1 MNLYFAPMEGLT
13 GYVYRN
19 AHRACFG
26 GVDKYFTPFLSPNQ
40 NHRFTAKEEKDVRPE
55 HNEGISLVPQ
65 ILTNRAED
73 FIWAAGEMK
82 ARGYREVN
90 LNLGCPSGTVVS
102 KYKGAGFLARQEALN
117 RFLDQIFQE
126 VDLEISVKTRIGI
139 AAPEEFPEL
148 MEIFNRY
155 PIRELIVHPRLRTD
169 FYKNTPD
176 RESFGYAVK
185 ESSAPLCYNGD
196 IFTEEA
202 FRSAASRFPSVERVM
217 LGRGLLANPAL
228 AERIRGIEEAPLT
241 ASRLAAFHRALYEG
255 YRLAIPEERNVLF
268 KMKEMWTYLICMFPE
283 ADRYGKK
290 IKKAKSAGEYEAA
303 VAALFREREPAPRR
317 DTGLPSEQ
325 FTKIFHF
332 PHCNLPHYSVILFLN
347 FCNGSDGGKLHIGCL
362 SRYEFL
368 PKGNAQEREDE
379 T

>member
-40 NHRFTAKEEKDVRPE
+40 NHKFTAKEEKDVLPE
-55 HNEGISLVPQ
+55 HNQGIPLVPQ

-155 PIRELIVHPRLRTD
+155 PIRELTVHPRLRTD

-176 RESFGYAVK
+176 WESFGYAVK
-185 ESSAPLCYNGD
+185 ESRAPLCYNGD
-196 IFTEEA
+196 VFTAEA
-202 FRSAASRFPSVERVM
+202 FRSAAARFPSVGSVM

-228 AERIRGIEEAPLT
+228 AERIRGMEEAPLT
-241 ASRLAAFHRALYEG
+241 SSRLAAFHQALYEG
-255 YRLAIPEERNVLF
+255 YCRAIPEERNVLF

-303 VAALFREREPAPRR
+303 VAALLREREPEPRAGYR
-317 DTGLPSEQ
+317 AAL
-325 FTKIFHF
+325 
-332 PHCNLPHYSVILFLN
+332 
-347 FCNGSDGGKLHIGCL
+347 
-362 SRYEFL
+362 
-368 PKGNAQEREDE
+368 
-379 T
+379 

>member
-40 NHRFTAKEEKDVRPE
+40 NHKFTAKEEKDVLPE
-55 HNEGISLVPQ
+55 HNQGIPLVPQ

-126 VDLEISVKTRIGI
+126 VDLGISVKTRIGI

-155 PIRELIVHPRLRTD
+155 PIRELTVHPRLRTD

-176 RESFGYAVK
+176 WESFGYAVK
-185 ESSAPLCYNGD
+185 ESRAPLCYNGD
-196 IFTEEA
+196 VFTAEA
-202 FRSAASRFPSVERVM
+202 FRSAAARFPSVGSVM

-228 AERIRGIEEAPLT
+228 A
-241 ASRLAAFHRALYEG
+241 
-255 YRLAIPEERNVLF
+255 
-268 KMKEMWTYLICMFPE
+268 
-283 ADRYGKK
+283 
-290 IKKAKSAGEYEAA
+290 
-303 VAALFREREPAPRR
+303 
-317 DTGLPSEQ
+317 
-325 FTKIFHF
+325 
-332 PHCNLPHYSVILFLN
+332 
-347 FCNGSDGGKLHIGCL
+347 GGVG
-362 SRYEFL
+362 
-368 PKGNAQEREDE
+368 GG
-379 T
+379 

>member
-40 NHRFTAKEEKDVRPE
+40 NHRFTAKEEKDVLPE
-55 HNEGISLVPQ
+55 HNEGIPLVPQ

-117 RFLDQIFQE
+117 RFLDRIFQE

-185 ESSAPLCYNGD
+185 ESRAPLCYNGD
-196 IFTEEA
+196 IFTQEA
-202 FRSAASRFPSVERVM
+202 FRSAASRFPSVEHVM

-241 ASRLAAFHRALYEG
+241 SSRLAAFHRVLYEG

-303 VAALFREREPAPRR
+303 VAALFREREPDPQAGYRAA
-317 DTGLPSEQ
+317 L
-325 FTKIFHF
+325 
-332 PHCNLPHYSVILFLN
+332 
-347 FCNGSDGGKLHIGCL
+347 
-362 SRYEFL
+362 
-368 PKGNAQEREDE
+368 
-379 T
+379 

>member
-40 NHRFTAKEEKDVRPE
+40 NHRFTAKEEKDVLPE
-55 HNEGISLVPQ
+55 HNEGIPLVPQ

-102 KYKGAGFLARQEALN
+102 KYKGAGFLARQEGLK
-117 RFLDQIFQE
+117 RFLDQIFQV

-185 ESSAPLCYNGD
+185 ESRAPLCYNGD
-196 IFTEEA
+196 IFTQEA
-202 FRSAASRFPSVERVM
+202 FRSAASRFPSVEHVM

-241 ASRLAAFHRALYEG
+241 ASRLAAFHRVLYEG

-303 VAALFREREPAPRR
+303 VAALFREREPDPQAGYRAA
-317 DTGLPSEQ
+317 L
-325 FTKIFHF
+325 
-332 PHCNLPHYSVILFLN
+332 
-347 FCNGSDGGKLHIGCL
+347 
-362 SRYEFL
+362 
-368 PKGNAQEREDE
+368 
-379 T
+379 

>member
-40 NHRFTAKEEKDVRPE
+40 NHKFTAKEEKDVLPE
-55 HNEGISLVPQ
+55 HNQGIPLVPQ

-155 PIRELIVHPRLRTD
+155 PIRELTVHPRLRTD

-176 RESFGYAVK
+176 WESFGYAVK
-185 ESSAPLCYNGD
+185 ESRAPLCYNGD
-196 IFTEEA
+196 VFTAEA
-202 FRSAASRFPSVERVM
+202 FRSAAARFPSVGSVM
-217 LGRGLLANPAL
+217 LGRGLLVNPAL
-228 AERIRGIEEAPLT
+228 AERIRGVEEAPLT
-241 ASRLAAFHRALYEG
+241 SSRLAVFHQALYEG
-255 YRLAIPEERNVLF
+255 YCRAIPEERNVLF

-303 VAALFREREPAPRR
+303 VAALLREREPDPRAGYR
-317 DTGLPSEQ
+317 AAL
-325 FTKIFHF
+325 
-332 PHCNLPHYSVILFLN
+332 
-347 FCNGSDGGKLHIGCL
+347 
-362 SRYEFL
+362 
-368 PKGNAQEREDE
+368 
-379 T
+379 

>member
-40 NHRFTAKEEKDVRPE
+40 NHKFTAKEEKDVLPE
-55 HNEGISLVPQ
+55 HNQGIPLVPQ

-155 PIRELIVHPRLRTD
+155 PIRELTVHPRLRTD

-176 RESFGYAVK
+176 WESFGYAVK
-185 ESSAPLCYNGD
+185 ESRAPLCYNGD
-196 IFTEEA
+196 VFTAEA
-202 FRSAASRFPSVERVM
+202 FRSAAARFPSVGSVM

-228 AERIRGIEEAPLT
+228 AERIRGVEEAPMT
-241 ASRLAAFHRALYEG
+241 SYRLAAFHQALYEG
-255 YRLAIPEERNVLF
+255 YCLAIPEERNVLF

-303 VAALFREREPAPRR
+303 VAALLREREPDPRAGYR
-317 DTGLPSEQ
+317 AAL
-325 FTKIFHF
+325 
-332 PHCNLPHYSVILFLN
+332 
-347 FCNGSDGGKLHIGCL
+347 
-362 SRYEFL
+362 
-368 PKGNAQEREDE
+368 
-379 T
+379 

>member
-1 MNLYFAPMEGLT
+1 ML
-13 GYVYRN
+13 
-19 AHRACFG
+19 
-26 GVDKYFTPFLSPNQ
+26 
-40 NHRFTAKEEKDVRPE
+40 PE
-55 HNEGISLVPQ
+55 HNQGIPLVPQ

-139 AAPEEFPEL
+139 AVPEEFPEL

-155 PIRELIVHPRLRTD
+155 PIRELTVHPRLRTD

-176 RESFGYAVK
+176 WESFGYAVK
-185 ESSAPLCYNGD
+185 ESRAPLCYNGD
-196 IFTEEA
+196 VFTAEA
-202 FRSAASRFPSVERVM
+202 FRSAAARFPSVGSVM

-228 AERIRGIEEAPLT
+228 AERIRGVEEVPLT
-241 ASRLAAFHRALYEG
+241 SSRLAAFHQALYEG
-255 YRLAIPEERNVLF
+255 YCRAIPEERNVLF

-303 VAALFREREPAPRR
+303 VAALLREREPDPRAGYR
-317 DTGLPSEQ
+317 AAL
-325 FTKIFHF
+325 
-332 PHCNLPHYSVILFLN
+332 
-347 FCNGSDGGKLHIGCL
+347 
-362 SRYEFL
+362 
-368 PKGNAQEREDE
+368 
-379 T
+379 

>member
-26 GVDKYFTPFLSPNQ
+26 GVDKYFTPFLTPNQ
-40 NHRFTAKEEKDVRPE
+40 NHKFTAKEEKDVLPE
-55 HNEGISLVPQ
+55 HNQGIPLVPQ

-155 PIRELIVHPRLRTD
+155 PIRELTVHPRLRTD

-176 RESFGYAVK
+176 WESFGYAVK
-185 ESSAPLCYNGD
+185 ESRAPLCYNGD
-196 IFTEEA
+196 VFTAEA
-202 FRSAASRFPSVERVM
+202 FRSAAARFPSVGSVM

-228 AERIRGIEEAPLT
+228 AERIRGVEEAPLT
-241 ASRLAAFHRALYEG
+241 SSRLAAFHQALYEG
-255 YRLAIPEERNVLF
+255 YCRAIPEERNVLF

-303 VAALFREREPAPRR
+303 VAALLREREPDPRAGYR
-317 DTGLPSEQ
+317 AAL
-325 FTKIFHF
+325 
-332 PHCNLPHYSVILFLN
+332 
-347 FCNGSDGGKLHIGCL
+347 
-362 SRYEFL
+362 
-368 PKGNAQEREDE
+368 
-379 T
+379 

>member
-40 NHRFTAKEEKDVRPE
+40 NHRFTAKEEKDVLPE
-55 HNEGISLVPQ
+55 HNEGIPLVPQ

-117 RFLDQIFQE
+117 RFLDQIFQV

-185 ESSAPLCYNGD
+185 ESRAPLCYNGD
-196 IFTEEA
+196 IFTQEA
-202 FRSAASRFPSVERVM
+202 FRSAASRFPSVEHVM

-241 ASRLAAFHRALYEG
+241 ASRLAAFHRVLYEG

-303 VAALFREREPAPRR
+303 VAALFREREPDPQAGYRAA
-317 DTGLPSEQ
+317 L
-325 FTKIFHF
+325 
-332 PHCNLPHYSVILFLN
+332 
-347 FCNGSDGGKLHIGCL
+347 
-362 SRYEFL
+362 
-368 PKGNAQEREDE
+368 
-379 T
+379 

>member
-40 NHRFTAKEEKDVRPE
+40 NHRFTAKEEKDVLPE
-55 HNEGISLVPQ
+55 HNEGIPLVPQ

-73 FIWAAGEMK
+73 FIWAAEEMK

-117 RFLDQIFQE
+117 RFLDRIFQE

-185 ESSAPLCYNGD
+185 ESRAPLCYNGD
-196 IFTEEA
+196 IFTGEA
-202 FRSAASRFPSVERVM
+202 FRSAASRFPSVEHVM

-241 ASRLAAFHRALYEG
+241 SSRLAAFHRVLYEG

-303 VAALFREREPAPRR
+303 VAALFREREPDPQAGYRAA
-317 DTGLPSEQ
+317 L
-325 FTKIFHF
+325 
-332 PHCNLPHYSVILFLN
+332 
-347 FCNGSDGGKLHIGCL
+347 
-362 SRYEFL
+362 
-368 PKGNAQEREDE
+368 
-379 T
+379 

>member
-40 NHRFTAKEEKDVRPE
+40 NHKFTAKEEKDVLPE
-55 HNEGISLVPQ
+55 HNQGIPLVPQ

-155 PIRELIVHPRLRTD
+155 PIRELTVHPRLRTD

-176 RESFGYAVK
+176 WESFGYAVK
-185 ESSAPLCYNGD
+185 ESRAPLCYNGD
-196 IFTEEA
+196 VFTAEA
-202 FRSAASRFPSVERVM
+202 FRSAAARFPSVGSVM

-228 AERIRGIEEAPLT
+228 AERIRGVEEAPLT
-241 ASRLAAFHRALYEG
+241 SSRLAAFHQALYEG
-255 YRLAIPEERNVLF
+255 YCRAIPEERNVLF

-303 VAALFREREPAPRR
+303 VAALLREREP
-317 DTGLPSEQ
+317 EQ
-325 FTKIFHF
+325 RAGYRAA
-332 PHCNLPHYSVILFLN
+332 L
-347 FCNGSDGGKLHIGCL
+347 
-362 SRYEFL
+362 
-368 PKGNAQEREDE
+368 
-379 T
+379 

>member
-40 NHRFTAKEEKDVRPE
+40 NHKFTAKEEKDVLPE
-55 HNEGISLVPQ
+55 HNQGIPLVPQ

-155 PIRELIVHPRLRTD
+155 PIRELTVHPRLRTD

-176 RESFGYAVK
+176 WESFGYAVK
-185 ESSAPLCYNGD
+185 ESRAPLCYNGD
-196 IFTEEA
+196 VFTAEA
-202 FRSAASRFPSVERVM
+202 FRSAAARFPSVGSVM

-228 AERIRGIEEAPLT
+228 AERIRGVEEAPLT
-241 ASRLAAFHRALYEG
+241 SSRLAAFHQALYEG
-255 YRLAIPEERNVLF
+255 YCRAIPEERNVLF

-303 VAALFREREPAPRR
+303 VAALLREREPDPRAGYR
-317 DTGLPSEQ
+317 AAL
-325 FTKIFHF
+325 
-332 PHCNLPHYSVILFLN
+332 
-347 FCNGSDGGKLHIGCL
+347 
-362 SRYEFL
+362 
-368 PKGNAQEREDE
+368 
-379 T
+379 

>member
-40 NHRFTAKEEKDVRPE
+40 NHRFTAKEEKDVLPE
-55 HNEGISLVPQ
+55 HNEGIPLVPQ

-126 VDLEISVKTRIGI
+126 VDLEISIKTRIGI

-185 ESSAPLCYNGD
+185 ESRASLCYNGD

-303 VAALFREREPAPRR
+303 VAALFREREPAPQAGYRAA
-317 DTGLPSEQ
+317 L
-325 FTKIFHF
+325 
-332 PHCNLPHYSVILFLN
+332 
-347 FCNGSDGGKLHIGCL
+347 
-362 SRYEFL
+362 
-368 PKGNAQEREDE
+368 
-379 T
+379 

>member
-40 NHRFTAKEEKDVRPE
+40 NHRFTAKEQKDVLPE
-55 HNEGISLVPQ
+55 HNEGIPLVPQ

-117 RFLDQIFQE
+117 RFLDRIFQE

-185 ESSAPLCYNGD
+185 ESRAPLCYNGD
-196 IFTEEA
+196 IFTQEA
-202 FRSAASRFPSVERVM
+202 FHSAASRFPSVEHIM

-241 ASRLAAFHRALYEG
+241 SSRLAAFHRVLYEG

-303 VAALFREREPAPRR
+303 VAALFREREPAPQAGYRAA
-317 DTGLPSEQ
+317 L
-325 FTKIFHF
+325 
-332 PHCNLPHYSVILFLN
+332 
-347 FCNGSDGGKLHIGCL
+347 
-362 SRYEFL
+362 
-368 PKGNAQEREDE
+368 
-379 T
+379 

>member
-40 NHRFTAKEEKDVRPE
+40 NHKFTAKEEKDVLPE
-55 HNEGISLVPQ
+55 HNQGIPLVPQ

-73 FIWAAGEMK
+73 FIWAAEEMK

-126 VDLEISVKTRIGI
+126 VDLGISVKTRIGI

-155 PIRELIVHPRLRTD
+155 PIRELTVHPRLRTD
-169 FYKNTPD
+169 FYKNTPHWEAF
-176 RESFGYAVK
+176 RLAKERACGVK
-185 ESSAPLCYNGD
+185 LCYNGD
-196 IFTEEA
+196 IFTPEEL
-202 FRSAASRFPSVERVM
+202 SRFRAEFPETECVM
-217 LGRGLLANPAL
+217 LGRGVIANPGL
-228 AERIRGIEEAPLT
+228 AEWMETGKNPLDEK
-241 ASRLAAFHRALYEG
+241 RFRDFHEDLLNG
-255 YRLAIPEERNVLF
+255 YREVMSGDRNTLF
-268 KMKEMWTYLICMFPE
+268 KMKELWTYMLTLFPDSEKE
-283 ADRYGKK
+283 AKK
-290 IKKAKSAGEYEAA
+290 IRKAGSMEAYLAA
-303 VAALFREREPAPRR
+303 VEECCVR
-317 DTGLPSEQ
+317 
-325 FTKIFHF
+325 
-332 PHCNLPHYSVILFLN
+332 
-347 FCNGSDGGKLHIGCL
+347 
-362 SRYEFL
+362 
-368 PKGNAQEREDE
+368 REDFRAFKIPGRPHAAKKGGRADG
-379 T
+379 

>member
-40 NHRFTAKEEKDVRPE
+40 NHRFTAKEEKDVLPE
-55 HNEGISLVPQ
+55 HNEGIPLVPQ

-117 RFLDQIFQE
+117 RFLDQIFQV

-185 ESSAPLCYNGD
+185 ESRAPLCYNGD
-196 IFTEEA
+196 IFTQEA
-202 FRSAASRFPSVERVM
+202 FRSAASRFPSVEHVM

-241 ASRLAAFHRALYEG
+241 SSRLAAFHRVLYEG

-303 VAALFREREPAPRR
+303 VAALFREREPDPQAGYRAA
-317 DTGLPSEQ
+317 L
-325 FTKIFHF
+325 
-332 PHCNLPHYSVILFLN
+332 
-347 FCNGSDGGKLHIGCL
+347 
-362 SRYEFL
+362 
-368 PKGNAQEREDE
+368 
-379 T
+379 

>member
-40 NHRFTAKEEKDVRPE
+40 NRKFTAKEEKDVLPE
-55 HNEGISLVPQ
+55 HNEGIPLVPQ

-155 PIRELIVHPRLRTD
+155 PIRELTVHPRLRTD

-176 RESFGYAVK
+176 WESFGYAVK
-185 ESSAPLCYNGD
+185 ESRAPLCYNGD
-196 IFTEEA
+196 IFTAEA
-202 FRSAASRFPSVERVM
+202 FRSAATRFPSVGSVM

-228 AERIRGIEEAPLT
+228 AERIRGVEEAPLT
-241 ASRLAAFHRALYEG
+241 SSRLAAFHQALYEG
-255 YRLAIPEERNVLF
+255 YSLAIPEERNVLF

-290 IKKAKSAGEYEAA
+290 IKKAKSTGEYETA
-303 VAALFREREPAPRR
+303 VAALLREREPDLRAGYRAA
-317 DTGLPSEQ
+317 L
-325 FTKIFHF
+325 
-332 PHCNLPHYSVILFLN
+332 
-347 FCNGSDGGKLHIGCL
+347 
-362 SRYEFL
+362 
-368 PKGNAQEREDE
+368 
-379 T
+379 

>member
-40 NHRFTAKEEKDVRPE
+40 NHRFTAKEEKDVLPE
-55 HNEGISLVPQ
+55 HNEGILLVPQ

-139 AAPEEFPEL
+139 AVPEEFPEL

-185 ESSAPLCYNGD
+185 ESRAPLCYNGD

-303 VAALFREREPAPRR
+303 VAALFREREPAPQAGYRAA
-317 DTGLPSEQ
+317 L
-325 FTKIFHF
+325 
-332 PHCNLPHYSVILFLN
+332 
-347 FCNGSDGGKLHIGCL
+347 
-362 SRYEFL
+362 
-368 PKGNAQEREDE
+368 
-379 T
+379 

>member
-55 HNEGISLVPQ
+55 HNEGIPLVPQ

-185 ESSAPLCYNGD
+185 ESRAPLCYNGD

-283 ADRYGKK
+283 ADRCGKK

-303 VAALFREREPAPRR
+303 VAALFREREPDPQAGYRAA
-317 DTGLPSEQ
+317 L
-325 FTKIFHF
+325 
-332 PHCNLPHYSVILFLN
+332 
-347 FCNGSDGGKLHIGCL
+347 
-362 SRYEFL
+362 
-368 PKGNAQEREDE
+368 
-379 T
+379 

>member
-40 NHRFTAKEEKDVRPE
+40 NHRFTAKEEKDVLPE
-55 HNEGISLVPQ
+55 HNEGIPLVPQ

-185 ESSAPLCYNGD
+185 ESRASLCYNGD

-303 VAALFREREPAPRR
+303 VAALFREREPAPQAGYRAA
-317 DTGLPSEQ
+317 L
-325 FTKIFHF
+325 
-332 PHCNLPHYSVILFLN
+332 
-347 FCNGSDGGKLHIGCL
+347 
-362 SRYEFL
+362 
-368 PKGNAQEREDE
+368 
-379 T
+379 

>member
-40 NHRFTAKEEKDVRPE
+40 NHRFTAKEEKDVLPE
-55 HNEGISLVPQ
+55 HNEGIPLVPQ

-73 FIWAAGEMK
+73 FVWAAGEMK

-139 AAPEEFPEL
+139 AVPEEFPEL

-185 ESSAPLCYNGD
+185 ESRAPLCYNGD

-303 VAALFREREPAPRR
+303 VAALFREREPAPQAGYRAA
-317 DTGLPSEQ
+317 L
-325 FTKIFHF
+325 
-332 PHCNLPHYSVILFLN
+332 
-347 FCNGSDGGKLHIGCL
+347 
-362 SRYEFL
+362 
-368 PKGNAQEREDE
+368 
-379 T
+379 

>member
-26 GVDKYFTPFLSPNQ
+26 GVDKYFTPFLSPKQ

-126 VDLEISVKTRIGI
+126 VDLEISIKTRIGI

-185 ESSAPLCYNGD
+185 ESRASLCYNGD

-303 VAALFREREPAPRR
+303 VAALFREREPAPQAGYRAA
-317 DTGLPSEQ
+317 L
-325 FTKIFHF
+325 
-332 PHCNLPHYSVILFLN
+332 
-347 FCNGSDGGKLHIGCL
+347 
-362 SRYEFL
+362 
-368 PKGNAQEREDE
+368 
-379 T
+379 

>member
-40 NHRFTAKEEKDVRPE
+40 NHKFTAKEEKDVLPE
-55 HNEGISLVPQ
+55 HNQGIPLVPQ

-185 ESSAPLCYNGD
+185 ESRAPLCYNGD

-290 IKKAKSAGEYEAA
+290 IKKAKSAGEYETA
-303 VAALFREREPAPRR
+303 VAALFREREPDPQAGYRAA
-317 DTGLPSEQ
+317 L
-325 FTKIFHF
+325 
-332 PHCNLPHYSVILFLN
+332 
-347 FCNGSDGGKLHIGCL
+347 
-362 SRYEFL
+362 
-368 PKGNAQEREDE
+368 
-379 T
+379 

>member
-40 NHRFTAKEEKDVRPE
+40 NHKFTAKEEKDVLPE
-55 HNEGISLVPQ
+55 HNQGIPLVPQ

-126 VDLEISVKTRIGI
+126 VDLEISIKTRIGI

-185 ESSAPLCYNGD
+185 ESRASLCYNGD

-303 VAALFREREPAPRR
+303 VAALLREREPDPRAGYR
-317 DTGLPSEQ
+317 AAL
-325 FTKIFHF
+325 
-332 PHCNLPHYSVILFLN
+332 
-347 FCNGSDGGKLHIGCL
+347 
-362 SRYEFL
+362 
-368 PKGNAQEREDE
+368 
-379 T
+379 

>member
-40 NHRFTAKEEKDVRPE
+40 NHKFTAKEEKDVLPE
-55 HNEGISLVPQ
+55 HNQGIPLVPQ

-126 VDLEISVKTRIGI
+126 VDLGISVKTRIGI

-155 PIRELIVHPRLRTD
+155 PIRELTVHPRLRTD

-176 RESFGYAVK
+176 WESFGYAVK
-185 ESSAPLCYNGD
+185 ESRAPLCYNGD
-196 IFTEEA
+196 VFTAEA
-202 FRSAASRFPSVERVM
+202 FRSAAARFPSVGSVM

-228 AERIRGIEEAPLT
+228 AERIRGVEEAPLT
-241 ASRLAAFHRALYEG
+241 SSRLAAFHQALYEG
-255 YRLAIPEERNVLF
+255 YCRAIPEERNVLF

-303 VAALFREREPAPRR
+303 VAALLREREPDPRAGYR
-317 DTGLPSEQ
+317 AAL
-325 FTKIFHF
+325 
-332 PHCNLPHYSVILFLN
+332 
-347 FCNGSDGGKLHIGCL
+347 
-362 SRYEFL
+362 
-368 PKGNAQEREDE
+368 
-379 T
+379 

>member
-40 NHRFTAKEEKDVRPE
+40 NRKFTAKEEKDVLPE
-55 HNEGISLVPQ
+55 HNQGIPLVPQ

-155 PIRELIVHPRLRTD
+155 PIRELTVHPRLRTD

-176 RESFGYAVK
+176 WESFGYAVK
-185 ESSAPLCYNGD
+185 ESRAPLCYNGD
-196 IFTEEA
+196 VFTAEA
-202 FRSAASRFPSVERVM
+202 FRSAAARFPSVGSVM

-228 AERIRGIEEAPLT
+228 AERIRGVEEVPLT
-241 ASRLAAFHRALYEG
+241 SSRLAAFHQALYEG
-255 YRLAIPEERNVLF
+255 YCRAIPEERNVLF

-303 VAALFREREPAPRR
+303 VAALLREREPDPRAGYR
-317 DTGLPSEQ
+317 AAL
-325 FTKIFHF
+325 
-332 PHCNLPHYSVILFLN
+332 
-347 FCNGSDGGKLHIGCL
+347 
-362 SRYEFL
+362 
-368 PKGNAQEREDE
+368 
-379 T
+379 

>member
-1 MNLYFAPMEGLT
+1 
-13 GYVYRN
+13 
-19 AHRACFG
+19 
-26 GVDKYFTPFLSPNQ
+26 
-40 NHRFTAKEEKDVRPE
+40 
-55 HNEGISLVPQ
+55 
-65 ILTNRAED
+65 
-73 FIWAAGEMK
+73 
-82 ARGYREVN
+82 
-90 LNLGCPSGTVVS
+90 
-102 KYKGAGFLARQEALN
+102 
-117 RFLDQIFQE
+117 
-126 VDLEISVKTRIGI
+126 RIGM

-148 MEIFNRY
+148 MEIFSRY

-185 ESSAPLCYNGD
+185 ESRAPLCYNGD

-283 ADRYGKK
+283 ADRCGKK

-303 VAALFREREPAPRR
+303 VAALFREREPDPQAGYRAA
-317 DTGLPSEQ
+317 L
-325 FTKIFHF
+325 
-332 PHCNLPHYSVILFLN
+332 
-347 FCNGSDGGKLHIGCL
+347 
-362 SRYEFL
+362 
-368 PKGNAQEREDE
+368 
-379 T
+379 